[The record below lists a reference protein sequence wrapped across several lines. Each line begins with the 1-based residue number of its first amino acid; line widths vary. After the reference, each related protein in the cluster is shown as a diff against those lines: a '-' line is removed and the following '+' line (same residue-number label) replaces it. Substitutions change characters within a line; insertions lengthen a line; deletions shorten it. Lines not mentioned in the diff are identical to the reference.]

1 MEIDRA
7 SPLPYHE
14 QIYRLLLDLIV
25 SGRLA
30 PGQKLVQEKEYAARL
45 GVSLAPVRQ
54 AILALTKDG
63 YLTRTRG
70 RGTYVREVK
79 VGTDIQL
86 LSSFT
91 ATLAATGLP
100 VAMRILAAETVP
112 ASEQVAAALGLPVGA
127 EVLHLRRVAFLAGEP
142 VVLLSASLP
151 VALFPGLPDADLSG
165 SLYDL
170 LRERHGTVMT
180 SARNVI
186 EVVRALP
193 EHAGHLQVPVG
204 EALLR
209 IESVTRD
216 QRGTAVEFSRVLYQ
230 ADRFRFE
237 IESRPEHG
245 VGFHPSPASAQPA
258 ATSTPSTPTATT
270 ATTATTTTTA
280 TTATTTTTA
289 STPHPPSG
297 QTSQVSQTPETP
309 PTAPRESPAA
319 PALPG
324 SAAP

>member
-14 QIYRLLLDLIV
+14 QIYRLLLDMIV

-79 VGTDIQL
+79 VGADIQL

-91 ATLAATGLP
+91 ATLSATGLP
-100 VAMRILAAETVP
+100 TEMRVLSAETLP
-112 ASEQVAAALGLPVGA
+112 ASEQLATALGIPAGA
-127 EVLHLRRVAFLAGEP
+127 EVFRLRRVAFLADEP
-142 VVLLSASLP
+142 VVLLSATLP
-151 VALFPGLPDADLSG
+151 AALFPGLAEADLRG

-180 SARNVI
+180 SARNII

-209 IESVTRD
+209 VESVTRD
-216 QRGTAVEFSRVLYQ
+216 QHGTAVEFSQVLYQ

-237 IESRPEHG
+237 IESHPEHG
-245 VGFHPSPASAQPA
+245 VGLRPAPT
-258 ATSTPSTPTATT
+258 TSNPR
-270 ATTATTTTTA
+270 
-280 TTATTTTTA
+280 
-289 STPHPPSG
+289 
-297 QTSQVSQTPETP
+297 PETP
-309 PTAPRESPAA
+309 PTARGTRAA
-319 PALPG
+319 SLPPG